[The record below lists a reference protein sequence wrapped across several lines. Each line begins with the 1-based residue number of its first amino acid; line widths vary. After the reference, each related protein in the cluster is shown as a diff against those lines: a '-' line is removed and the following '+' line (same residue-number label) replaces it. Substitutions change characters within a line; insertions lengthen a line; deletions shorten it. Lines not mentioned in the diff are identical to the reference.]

1 MYYYQEQRW
10 VYLLQWRVK
19 THNTL
24 GEGKKASPE
33 GEKKSSQQEKEEEG
47 WAEHRLKEMLET
59 HDSQKGG

>member
-24 GEGKKASPE
+24 EEGKKALPE
-33 GEKKSSQQEKEEEG
+33 GEK
-47 WAEHRLKEMLET
+47 
-59 HDSQKGG
+59 